1 MRNIR
6 TRRAR
11 RFVGAALALLMAF
24 ASVVAAAH
32 ACTFRDATAHGFAD
46 AAATGGMPNCD
57 DVPANAG
64 AAANACAFH
73 CTSGNLVDVQPLV
86 PAGLSVA
93 PSALRVDA
101 PDGLS
106 RGRPTLPYEL
116 TALAAAPPPLLRFAR
131 LLI

>member
-32 ACTFRDATAHGFAD
+32 ACTFRDATAQGFAD

-64 AAANACAFH
+64 AAANACALH
-73 CTSGNLVDVQPLV
+73 CTSGNLVAMCSRSFPPGCPL
-86 PAGLSVA
+86 P
-93 PSALRVDA
+93 
-101 PDGLS
+101 
-106 RGRPTLPYEL
+106 RP
-116 TALAAAPPPLLRFAR
+116 RFAWMR
-131 LLI
+131 PMACHAGARHCPTS